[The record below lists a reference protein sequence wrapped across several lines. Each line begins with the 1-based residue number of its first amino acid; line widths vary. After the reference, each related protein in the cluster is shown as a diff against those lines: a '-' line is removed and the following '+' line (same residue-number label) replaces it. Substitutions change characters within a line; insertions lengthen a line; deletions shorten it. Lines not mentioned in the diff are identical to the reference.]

1 MHYKIKEYVIES
13 ELAAKSVLQP
23 NQNVLNYI
31 SNIPSFYTVLDY
43 GCGKLRYTLPLSK
56 RVKKVVAIDSAEQIK
71 KLQVINGQR
80 TSLSEVKIDN
90 VTVCALE
97 DSKWRAE
104 SYDLVLCTNVLSAIP
119 FESIREKVI
128 SNACS
133 VLKET
138 GQLYITV
145 QYRNSYF
152 SQYNQRQDV
161 TRFEDGWLILKNN
174 QRGMFYAP
182 LTSDY
187 IVKLC
192 QRNGFTNF
200 HIYNKDGSCYITAK
214 K

>member
-31 SNIPSFYTVLDY
+31 SNVPSFYTVLDY

-71 KLQVINGQR
+71 KLQIINGQR
-80 TSLSEVKIDN
+80 TYLSEVKIDN
-90 VTVCALE
+90 VSICALE
-97 DSKWRAE
+97 DSEWRTE

-119 FESIREKVI
+119 FESIREEVLR
-128 SNACS
+128 NAYS
-133 VLKET
+133 VLKEN

-152 SQYNQRQDV
+152 SQYDQRQDV
-161 TRFEDGWLILKNN
+161 EKFEDGWLILKNK

-182 LTSDY
+182 LDSDY

-192 QRNGFTNF
+192 QKNGFTKF
-200 HIYNKDGSCYITAK
+200 HICNKDGSCYITVEK
-214 K
+214 

>member
-23 NQNVLNYI
+23 NQNVLKYI

-71 KLQVINGQR
+71 KLQIINGQR

-104 SYDLVLCTNVLSAIP
+104 AYDLVLCTNVLSAIP
-119 FESIREKVI
+119 FESIREEVI
-128 SNACS
+128 RNACS

-161 TRFEDGWLILKNN
+161 EIFEDGWLILKNK

-192 QRNGFTNF
+192 QKSGFTNF
-200 HIYNKDGSCYITAK
+200 HICNKGGSCYITAK

>member
-119 FESIREKVI
+119 FESIREEVI

-161 TRFEDGWLILKNN
+161 TKFEDGWLILKKN

>member
-1 MHYKIKEYVIES
+1 MHYKIKDYVIES

-71 KLQVINGQR
+71 KLQIINGQR

-104 SYDLVLCTNVLSAIP
+104 AYDLVLCTNVLSAIP
-119 FESIREKVI
+119 FESIREEVI
-128 SNACS
+128 RNACS

-161 TRFEDGWLILKNN
+161 KKFEDGWLILKNK

-192 QRNGFTNF
+192 QKNGFTNF
-200 HIYNKDGSCYITAK
+200 HICNKDGSCYITAK

>member
-23 NQNVLNYI
+23 NQNVLKYI

-71 KLQVINGQR
+71 KLQIINGQR

-104 SYDLVLCTNVLSAIP
+104 AYDLVLCTNVLSAIP
-119 FESIREKVI
+119 FESIREEVI
-128 SNACS
+128 RNACS

-161 TRFEDGWLILKNN
+161 EIFEDGWLILKNK

-192 QRNGFTNF
+192 QKSGFTNF
-200 HIYNKDGSCYITAK
+200 HICNKDGSCYITAK

>member
-1 MHYKIKEYVIES
+1 MHYKIKDYVIES

-71 KLQVINGQR
+71 KLQIINGQR

-90 VTVCALE
+90 VIVCALE

-119 FESIREKVI
+119 FESIREEVLR
-128 SNACS
+128 NACS

-161 TRFEDGWLILKNN
+161 KKFEDGWLILKNK

-192 QRNGFTNF
+192 QKNGFTNF
-200 HIYNKDGSCYITAK
+200 HICNMDGSCYITAK

>member
-1 MHYKIKEYVIES
+1 M
-13 ELAAKSVLQP
+13 
-23 NQNVLNYI
+23 
-31 SNIPSFYTVLDY
+31 
-43 GCGKLRYTLPLSK
+43 
-56 RVKKVVAIDSAEQIK
+56 
-71 KLQVINGQR
+71 
-80 TSLSEVKIDN
+80 KIDN

-119 FESIREKVI
+119 FESIREEVI

-161 TRFEDGWLILKNN
+161 TKFEDGWLILKNN